1 MLTTVA
7 TVKVSAFIY
16 FIPVS
21 IIVMDSIKKKLT
33 NLKLQVEE
41 AEMRALEAEKE
52 KKELKTQAEEAS
64 IIDNILQYIIVLFPS
79 YSCKAKL
86 TL

>member
-1 MLTTVA
+1 
-7 TVKVSAFIY
+7 
-16 FIPVS
+16 
-21 IIVMDSIKKKLT
+21 MDSIKKKLT

-64 IIDNILQYIIVLFPS
+64 IIDNILQYIIALFPS
-79 YSCKAKL
+79 CSCKAKL